1 MNHFLRRSLVVL
13 VCLCLTAMR
22 VTFAQEE
29 PELLPWL
36 DEAPEEPFLSELQDI
51 ARSKPST
58 NSISSRPSTDI
69 FDNEANEIL
78 PVSGAFPAAEPG
90 PEELAIT
97 TLRDVPSTDIGM
109 AFGFDFVQPSWS
121 NDAFLN
127 MLPGSTA
134 ALFPGLSLSSRVDQE
149 YGLAPRFNVKLGF
162 NGDYGLSM
170 AGNFLSL
177 SGSLKQVVG
186 SGADNQSLDANTV
199 VNILTVIAPELTH
212 RNQWNNLGFEWTVGT
227 RYSGINQ
234 TFTANLRRGSGQA
247 VTSSSFQDYRG
258 AGLTT
263 SVGLD
268 HPLLT
273 GLSAYG
279 RSRGS
284 LLVGRTSRQSNFAV
298 VVPGGGAGTTS
309 SSLSED
315 KTDILSVGEFEVG
328 LVWDNREW
336 CAGEEVAPDTLMW
349 LKLGYLASVWG
360 DSSLLAAGTSSDFRT
375 GSLLVQGFTLQA
387 GVAR

>member
-1 MNHFLRRSLVVL
+1 MNRFLRRSLAVL
-13 VCLCLTAMR
+13 AGACLCLTAVR
-22 VTFAQEE
+22 AGFSQDE
-29 PELLPWL
+29 PEPWPWL
-36 DEAPEEPFLSELQDI
+36 NEAPEEPFLSELQEI
-51 ARSKPST
+51 AKTKPAT
-58 NSISSRPSTDI
+58 NSASSRPSTDI
-69 FDNEANEIL
+69 LSDEIV
-78 PVSGAFPAAEPG
+78 PASGYYPAAESEG
-90 PEELAIT
+90 LAMSS
-97 TLRDVPSTDIGM
+97 LSDVATPDIGL

-121 NDAFLN
+121 NDAFLD
-127 MLPGSTA
+127 MLPGSTV
-134 ALFPGLSLSSRVDQE
+134 ALFPGLTLSRHVEQE
-149 YGLAPRFNVKLGF
+149 FGLAPRFNVKLGF
-162 NGDYGLSM
+162 DSDYGLSM

-212 RNQWNNLGFEWTVGT
+212 RNQWNDLGIEWTVGT

-234 TFTANLRRGSGQA
+234 TFTANLRRGSGEA

-298 VVPGGGAGTTS
+298 VLPGEAAGTTS
-309 SSLSED
+309 SSLSEE
-315 KTDILSVGEFEVG
+315 KTDILPVGEFEVG
-328 LVWDNREW
+328 LVWDNRQW
-336 CAGEEVAPDTLMW
+336 SADEEVCPDTLMW
-349 LKLGYLASVWG
+349 LKVGYLASVWG

>member
-1 MNHFLRRSLVVL
+1 MNRFLWRSLAVL
-13 VCLCLTAMR
+13 VCLCPVDTR
-22 VTFAQEE
+22 VTLAQEE
-29 PELLPWL
+29 PEPLPWL
-36 DEAPEEPFLSELQDI
+36 DEAPAEPFLSELGDI
-51 ARSKPST
+51 ANSKPAT
-58 NSISSRPSTDI
+58 NAASSRPSTDLPT
-69 FDNEANEIL
+69 DEIV
-78 PVSGAFPAAEPG
+78 PASGYYPAAESEG
-90 PEELAIT
+90 MAMSS
-97 TLRDVPSTDIGM
+97 LRDVATPDIGL

-121 NDAFLN
+121 NDAFLD

-134 ALFPGLSLSSRVDQE
+134 ALFPGLTLSRHVEQE
-149 YGLAPRFNVKLGF
+149 FGLAPRFNVKLGF
-162 NGDYGLSM
+162 DSEYGLSM

-212 RNQWNNLGFEWTVGT
+212 RDQWNDLGVEWTVGT

-234 TFTANLRRGSGQA
+234 TFTANLRRGSGEA

-298 VVPGGGAGTTS
+298 VLPGGGAGTTS
-309 SSLSED
+309 SSLSEE
-315 KTDILSVGEFEVG
+315 KTDILPVGEFEVG
-328 LVWDNREW
+328 LVWDNRQW
-336 CAGEEVAPDTLMW
+336 SADEELCPDTLMW
-349 LKLGYLASVWG
+349 LKVGYLASVWG